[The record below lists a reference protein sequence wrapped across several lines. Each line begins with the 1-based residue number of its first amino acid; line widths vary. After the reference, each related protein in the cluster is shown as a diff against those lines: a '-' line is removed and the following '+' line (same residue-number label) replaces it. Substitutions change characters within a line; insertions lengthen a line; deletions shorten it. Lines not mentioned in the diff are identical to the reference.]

1 MQQSISTFILKV
13 VRPFWGM
20 LAIQFLVSILYAVD
34 LNLGPY
40 IIKLMLDTSHKGG
53 SEAINEV
60 GLLACAY
67 IGVYITVSAIYRVY
81 DYICLIF
88 NSRLKKQIGVKLI
101 NKLMKHSYNFYQ
113 NQFAGSLTNNTKN
126 VMNSVPV
133 VIEIIIERFFNGIIT
148 ILISVFAFWH
158 VSPIFAIALVIW
170 GALFLTVTY
179 KFAPVARDLA
189 SQAASTNTH
198 VIGHIVDILGNMF
211 SVRIFNGPNFEKDKL
226 SGEFNKSVQADQKRD
241 WFFLKMFSFQSILVV
256 AYQALCLYYL
266 ISLMKAS
273 AITSGDFILIITLNI
288 QLINKFWGLTKYI
301 NRFASEIG
309 NIKQSLDI
317 IYSPRE
323 IKDAPSASDL
333 QINQNLGSKISFK
346 SVNFCHKES
355 YNLFNNLSI
364 TIPTGQKVG
373 LVGYSGSGKSTFINL
388 ILRLYDPTS
397 GVITIDD
404 QDIAQVTQG
413 SLRRAIG
420 LIPQEA
426 YLFHRSLIDNI
437 KYGNFSS
444 RNDEVYIAAKKAYA
458 HEFIENLPEK
468 YDTLVGEK
476 GVKLSGGQR
485 QRIAI
490 ARAILK
496 NPPILIMDEAT
507 SHLDSLTE
515 SQIQESL
522 LEIMEGKTTLVV
534 AHRLSTLLN
543 MDRILVFDKGVI
555 VEDGTHAELTKLDG
569 LYASLWK
576 KQIEGFLPT
585 LDNAKNK

>member
-1 MQQSISTFILKV
+1 
-13 VRPFWGM
+13 
-20 LAIQFLVSILYAVD
+20 
-34 LNLGPY
+34 
-40 IIKLMLDTSHKGG
+40 
-53 SEAINEV
+53 
-60 GLLACAY
+60 
-67 IGVYITVSAIYRVY
+67 
-81 DYICLIF
+81 
-88 NSRLKKQIGVKLI
+88 
-101 NKLMKHSYNFYQ
+101 MKHSYNFYQ

-126 VMNSVPV
+126 VMNSVPTI
-133 VIEIIIERFFNGIIT
+133 IEIVIERFFNGIIT
-148 ILISVFAFWH
+148 IFIAVIAFWY
-158 VSPIFAIALVIW
+158 VSPIFAIALVVW
-170 GALFLTVTY
+170 GILFLVVTY

-189 SQAASTNTH
+189 SKAAATSSH

-226 SGEFNKSVQADQKRD
+226 SQEFNKSVQADQKRD

-256 AYQALCLYYL
+256 IYQALCLYYL
-266 ISLMKAS
+266 ISLMKTN
-273 AITSGDFILIITLNI
+273 AITSGDFVLIITLNI

-323 IKDAPSASDL
+323 IIDEPEAYDIR
-333 QINQNLGSKISFK
+333 INQNIGSKITFDC
-346 SVNFCHKES
+346 VDFRHKES
-355 YNLFNNLSI
+355 SNLFNNLSV
-364 TIPTGQKVG
+364 TILAGQKVG
-373 LVGYSGSGKSTFINL
+373 LVGYSGSGKSTFVNL
-388 ILRLYDPTS
+388 ILRLYDPIS
-397 GVITIDD
+397 GKITVDD
-404 QDIAQVTQG
+404 QDITKITQS
-413 SLRRAIG
+413 SLRRAMG

-444 RNDEVYIAAKKAYA
+444 SDEEVFIAAKKAHA
-458 HEFIENLPEK
+458 HEFIEALPEG
-468 YDTLVGEK
+468 YNTLVGEK

-496 NPPILIMDEAT
+496 NPSILIMDEAT

-515 SQIQESL
+515 AQIQQSL
-522 LEIMEGKTTLVV
+522 IEVMQDKTTLVV

-543 MDRILVFDKGVI
+543 MDRILVFEKGAI
-555 VEDGTHAELTKLDG
+555 VEDGTHEELIILNG

-576 KQIEGFLPT
+576 KQVEGFLPT
-585 LDNAKNK
+585 LDTANVS

>member
-1 MQQSISTFILKV
+1 MQQKTITEFVLKV
-13 VRPFWGM
+13 VRPFSGM
-20 LAIQFLVSILYAVD
+20 LAVQFLVSIIYAID

-40 IIKLMLDTSHKGG
+40 IIKMMLDASHQGG
-53 SEAINEV
+53 VDAASKV
-60 GLLACAY
+60 GFLACGY
-67 IGVYITVSAIYRVY
+67 IALYITVSAIYRVY
-81 DYICLIF
+81 DYICLLF

-133 VIEIIIERFFNGIIT
+133 IIEIIIERFFNGVIT
-148 ILISVFAFWH
+148 ICISVFAFWH
-158 VSPIFAIALVIW
+158 VSPVFAVALIVW
-170 GALFLTVTY
+170 GTLFIVVTY
-179 KFAPVARDLA
+179 RFAPLARDLA
-189 SQAASTNTH
+189 SNAASTNSH

-211 SVRIFNGPNFEKDKL
+211 SVRIFNGPNFEKNKL
-226 SGEFNKSVQADQKRD
+226 SEEFNKSVQADQKRD

-256 AYQALCLYYL
+256 AYQAICLYYL
-266 ISLMKAS
+266 ISLMKINAV
-273 AITSGDFILIITLNI
+273 TGGDFVLIITLNI

-301 NRFASEIG
+301 NRFASEIS

-323 IKDAPSASDL
+323 IKDEPSALDL
-333 QINQNLGSKISFK
+333 HLAQASSNAITFEN
-346 SVNFCHKES
+346 VNFCHKES
-355 YNLFNNLSI
+355 NNLFNNLSV
-364 TIPTGQKVG
+364 TIPAGQKVG
-373 LVGYSGSGKSTFINL
+373 LVGYSGSGKSTFVNL

-397 GVITIDD
+397 GKIMIMD
-404 QDIAQVTQG
+404 QNIAEVTQN
-413 SLRRAIG
+413 SLRKAIG

-444 RNDEVYIAAKKAYA
+444 SDEEVYVAAKRAHA
-458 HEFIENLPEK
+458 HEFIHNLSEG
-468 YDTLVGEK
+468 YHTLVGEK

-515 SQIQESL
+515 AQIQESL

-543 MDRILVFDKGVI
+543 MDRILVFNKGAI
-555 VEDGTHAELTKLDG
+555 VEDGTHDELIKKDG

-576 KQIEGFLPT
+576 KQIEGFLPA
-585 LDNAKNK
+585 LDDTV